1 MRKQIIILL
10 ILVIWLLP
18 CQVVLAD
25 ADKEAAAL
33 AAAETWLGLVD
44 EAQYPQSWDNASGF
58 FKMTV
63 KKERWQE
70 LMVSGRKPLGKLIS
84 RKLLSKEYRTSLPGA
99 PDGQY
104 VMIQF
109 QASFKNKKKA
119 VETITPMLD
128 KDGRWRVSGYFIK

>member
-44 EAQYPQSWDNASGF
+44 EAQYLQSWDDASGF